1 MSAMH
6 DFGTVSHISD
16 ATTLHSSKFPV
27 QACWRCLLKNSAT
40 LVRSD
45 QTPVEQ
51 ANATRNVANGSMLK
65 DQKNT
70 GEAQGRALCMAE
82 ISCSGVLEMPSKKF
96 RHFGTI
102 SSGPNCSF
110 AGTVKHRSSNTI
122 RGIAGTRNVA
132 NRSVLKDKK
141 NSQGRAHTCM
151 RDQSSLC
158 SSKFPVQA
166 WWRNSAFWHDLFR
179 SKPESGVQTQQM
191 QPEAMQGP
199 GLLQMGPC

>member
-1 MSAMH
+1 
-6 DFGTVSHISD
+6 
-16 ATTLHSSKFPV
+16 
-27 QACWRCLLKNSAT
+27 
-40 LVRSD
+40 
-45 QTPVEQ
+45 
-51 ANATRNVANGSMLK
+51 
-65 DQKNT
+65 
-70 GEAQGRALCMAE
+70 MAE
-82 ISCSGVLEMPSKKF
+82 ISCSGVLEMPSKKFRHFGTIRSNTGRASKCNQECCKWVHVKRSKKTLARPRGEPSAWLKFPVQACWRCPSKKF